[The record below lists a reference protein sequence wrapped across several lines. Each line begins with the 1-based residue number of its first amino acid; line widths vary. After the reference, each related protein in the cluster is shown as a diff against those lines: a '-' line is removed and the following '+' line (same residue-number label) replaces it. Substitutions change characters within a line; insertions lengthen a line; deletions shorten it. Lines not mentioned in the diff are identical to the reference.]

1 MTNKRLD
8 RKDVKRAAWTWMFF
22 HHCAQNYERMQGL
35 AFCHTMSKAL
45 EKLYGDDK
53 EELKA
58 ALTRHMQFFNTEP
71 QLGSIIPGITLALEE
86 GRANGE
92 VDTNLILSTKNAL
105 MGPFAGIGD
114 SLVMGTYSPILLSI
128 AIGLSQDGSPV
139 GAIFFIIAWLG
150 TVVPMKYFLFMKGYD
165 LGIDAVKIM
174 MNDRVKNMITTALT
188 IVGLVVIGGVA
199 STTVAAPIKF
209 VFTAG
214 EMSVSIQDILNK
226 IMPTLVPML
235 LTLGCWWLADKKN
248 WSGNKL
254 ILGILGLAAVLV
266 ILGIM

>member
-1 MTNKRLD
+1 M
-8 RKDVKRAAWTWMFF
+8 
-22 HHCAQNYERMQGL
+22 
-35 AFCHTMSKAL
+35 
-45 EKLYGDDK
+45 
-53 EELKA
+53 
-58 ALTRHMQFFNTEP
+58 
-71 QLGSIIPGITLALEE
+71 ALEE

-114 SLVMGTYSPILLSI
+114 SLLMGTYSPILLSI
-128 AIGLSQDGSPV
+128 AIGLSTDGSPV
-139 GAIFFIIAWLG
+139 GAIFFIVAWLG
-150 TVVPMKYFLFMKGYD
+150 TVIPLKYFMFMKGYD
-165 LGIDAVKIM
+165 LGIDAVKVL
-174 MNDRVKNMITTALT
+174 MNDRIKNMVTTALT

-209 VFTAG
+209 VFPAG
-214 EMSVSIQDILNK
+214 DMSVSIQDILNK

-254 ILGILGLAAVLV
+254 ILGILGVAAVLV
-266 ILGIM
+266 FLGIM

>member
-1 MTNKRLD
+1 
-8 RKDVKRAAWTWMFF
+8 
-22 HHCAQNYERMQGL
+22 
-35 AFCHTMSKAL
+35 
-45 EKLYGDDK
+45 
-53 EELKA
+53 
-58 ALTRHMQFFNTEP
+58 MQFFNTEP

-86 GRANGE
+86 GRANHE

-235 LTLGCWWLADKKN
+235 LTLGCWWLADKRK

>member
-1 MTNKRLD
+1 MSKKLD
-8 RKDVKRAAWTWMFF
+8 RKDVKKAAWTWMFF

-53 EELKA
+53 EELEA

-71 QLGSIIPGITLALEE
+71 QLGSVIPGITLALEE
-86 GRANGE
+86 ARANGE
-92 VDTNLILSTKNAL
+92 NVDTNLILGTKNAL

-128 AIGLSQDGSPV
+128 AIGLSTGGSPV
-139 GAIFFIIAWLG
+139 GAIFFILAWLG
-150 TVVPMKYFLFMKGYD
+150 TVVPMKYFMFIKGYD
-165 LGIDAVKIM
+165 LGMDAVKFM
-174 MNDRVKNMITTALT
+174 MDDKLKNMITTALT
-188 IVGLVVIGGVA
+188 LVGLIVIGGVA

-209 VFTAG
+209 EFIAG
-214 EMSVSIQDILNK
+214 DMTISIQGILDK
-226 IMPTLVPML
+226 IMPTLFPML
-235 LTLGCWWLADKKN
+235 ITLGCWGLADKKN

-254 ILGILGLAAVLV
+254 IVAILGLAAVLV
-266 ILGIM
+266 VLGIM